1 MILALKKSSLNLF
14 ITIVTID
21 WFSFKTDIT
30 VNFVQ
35 LKKITNS
42 FFQPGEEDEVL
53 RGHGVGHLQLSR
65 DQGRWEEKNQWNDK
79 KKVKWKKKK
88 NETIKKGPYWYYME
102 VLYLDSIFRPNP
114 KLSIWGELF
123 L

>member
-1 MILALKKSSLNLF
+1 MILALKKCSLNLF

-79 KKVKWKKKK
+79 KKV
-88 NETIKKGPYWYYME
+88 GGAE

-114 KLSIWGELF
+114 KWSIWGELF